1 MAQALN
7 DLPASVLVAQ
17 AIRAHQLGHLDVASD
32 LYARALEQDPCE
44 PDALNLMGTLMF
56 QRDDIAA
63 AVPYAAKSVL
73 ADPCSARA
81 LNTLGLILRKAG
93 QTAAAASCYHK
104 AIILNEG
111 FADAYSNL
119 GVILKAEGHLLRAI
133 DYYRRALEINPTLGE
148 TYNNLGNAYQEIGEL
163 QEAIDAYLQAAD
175 LLPDSDAVHY
185 NVGMLLN
192 RQGARLDALAHL
204 KRALEINP
212 ERTDALHLVAALE
225 GRTTSTAP
233 LDYVRKLFDDY
244 APRFEAHLVGDL
256 GCRIHVEMVGLINKH
271 RGDRQ
276 FAHAL
281 DLGCGT
287 GLTGGAARGFVDR
300 LTGVDVSEKMLR
312 QAEVKGLYD
321 DLLASDMHT
330 YLEETEDRPD
340 LVLSADVFIY
350 IGALDETVRLI
361 ADRLQIGGLFAFSV
375 EEEVPSAAW
384 ILRPSG
390 RYGHGDAYISSL
402 MRENGLM
409 VVDKLHTNLRTDR
422 SDPIRGVIYLAEKV
436 AG

>member
-1 MAQALN
+1 MARALN

-17 AIRAHQLGHLDVASD
+17 AIRAHQLGHFDAASG
-32 LYARALEQDPCE
+32 LYCRALAQDPCE
-44 PDALNLMGTLMF
+44 ADALNLMGTLMF
-56 QRDDIAA
+56 QRGDNAA

-73 ADPCSARA
+73 ADPRSAGG
-81 LNTLGLILRKAG
+81 LNTLGLILRQAG

-104 AIILNEG
+104 AIILNED

-175 LLPDSDAVHY
+175 LMPDSDAVHY

-192 RQGARLDALAHL
+192 RQGAQSDALVHL
-204 KRALEINP
+204 KRALELNP
-212 ERTDALHLVAALE
+212 ARTDAEHLVAALE
-225 GRTTSTAP
+225 GRTTCTAP

-256 GCRIHVEMVGLINKH
+256 GCRIHVEMVGLINRH
-271 RGDRQ
+271 RGDRR
-276 FAHAL
+276 FAHAV

-287 GLTGGAARGFVDR
+287 GLAGGEARGFVDR
-300 LTGVDVSEKMLR
+300 LTGVDLSEKMLR

-321 DLLASDMHT
+321 DLIASDLNA
-330 YLEETEDRPD
+330 YLEELEDRPD
-340 LVLSADVFIY
+340 LMLAADVLIY
-350 IGALDETVRLI
+350 LGRLDTTMRLI
-361 ADRLQIGGLFAFSV
+361 AERLEIGGFFAFSV
-375 EEEVPSAAW
+375 EEEVPNASW

-422 SDPIRGVIYLAEKV
+422 GNPIRGVIYLTEKV